1 MTLKDIVDTRRAYR
15 SLGPVR
21 ITEDMIRDLADH
33 AGLAPSCFNN
43 QPWRYVFV
51 TDEAVLKELQ
61 GAMSRGNEWT
71 GLGSMVVAVFSKDKL
86 DCVVKDR
93 TYHLFDTGMATAFM
107 ILRAT
112 EMGLVAHPIAGF
124 NPREVKRIL
133 CIPED
138 MDLITLLIVGKKKEE
153 MDPVLSLKQAEM
165 EETRTERLD
174 FGAIGFLNKYT
185 GETSD
190 IEK

>member
-1 MTLKDIVDTRRAYR
+1 MKDIMDARRAYR
-15 SLGPVR
+15 SLGPVS
-21 ITEDMIRDLADH
+21 ITEGMIRDLADH
-33 AGLAPSCFNN
+33 ACLAPSCFNN
-43 QPWRYVFV
+43 QPWRFVFA
-51 TDEAVLKELQ
+51 TDEAILKELQ

-71 GLGSMVVAVFSKDKL
+71 GLGSMVVAVFSRDKL
-86 DCVVKDR
+86 DCVIKDR
-93 TYHLFDTGMATAFM
+93 TYHQFDTGMATAFM

-124 NPREVKRIL
+124 NPGKVKRIL
-133 CIPED
+133 GIPED
-138 MDLITLLIVGKKKEE
+138 MDLMTLLIVGKKKVD

-165 EETRTERLD
+165 EEARPVRLD